1 GRVPELVRDRPDAR
15 LQPLDDPLRRGS
27 LHAGQTR
34 RPRARTADQN
44 AVPRRRA
51 ESGAVPRFGRGDSA
65 RGARTRARRPVLHEH
80 ARRAAPRAPHPGP
93 AAQGH
98 AADHHD
104 HRRQAV
110 GADAARRPHLQE
122 RLRSRS
128 VHRRRNVR
136 GGGRVPQERH
146 HDQHLHARARLRP
159 RQLRPPRRRDL
170 QGQGVLHDAVHPRAV
185 RADGLHGQENEDHPL
200 AIKASAM
207 SELLPLFP
215 LPNVVLFP
223 NVFLP
228 LHIFEPRYREMVADA
243 IASDRLIG
251 MVLLRPGWRSDY
263 EGRPPVYPIGCS
275 GVMTHVERLADGR
288 YNIVLRGV
296 ERFRVLEEDH
306 AKSYRRAIVQPLPER
321 PPAAADRDAL
331 RTCRAKLES
340 LLTPADRASADVK
353 MPAAMADEDLVNAL
367 AQYLDFEPLE
377 KQALLEHDGLR
388 SRAQTLVELL
398 EMKMLALK
406 VAGGGSTLAH

>member
-1 GRVPELVRDRPDAR
+1 
-15 LQPLDDPLRRGS
+15 
-27 LHAGQTR
+27 
-34 RPRARTADQN
+34 
-44 AVPRRRA
+44 
-51 ESGAVPRFGRGDSA
+51 
-65 RGARTRARRPVLHEH
+65 
-80 ARRAAPRAPHPGP
+80 
-93 AAQGH
+93 
-98 AADHHD
+98 
-104 HRRQAV
+104 
-110 GADAARRPHLQE
+110 
-122 RLRSRS
+122 
-128 VHRRRNVR
+128 
-136 GGGRVPQERH
+136 
-146 HDQHLHARARLRP
+146 
-159 RQLRPPRRRDL
+159 
-170 QGQGVLHDAVHPRAV
+170 
-185 RADGLHGQENEDHPL
+185 
-200 AIKASAM
+200 M